1 MFNNKVKQTVDGL
14 DGQLETIVNKMAMTE
29 PGTAEY
35 ASLTEQLKGLKDI
48 RGDLKPAKLE
58 KLKADTLVNGAVSIA
73 TVLLVLKYEKFDI
86 VTSKAFGIATKL
98 LGR

>member
-29 PGTAEY
+29 PGTEAY